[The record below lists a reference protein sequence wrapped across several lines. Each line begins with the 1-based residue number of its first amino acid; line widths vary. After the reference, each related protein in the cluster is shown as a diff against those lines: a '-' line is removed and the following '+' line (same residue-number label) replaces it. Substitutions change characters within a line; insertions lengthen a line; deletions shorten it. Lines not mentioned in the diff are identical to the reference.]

1 MKTET
6 WNANKIV
13 RTLEENSTYLRK
25 LGVLKI
31 GLFGSYRRNNPSEDS
46 DIDILVK
53 LEQQSFDAYMDV
65 KIYLEDLF
73 GCKVDLVIEETVK
86 PRLRPYIT
94 SEVYYASGF

>member
-6 WNANKIV
+6 WNANKIL

-53 LEQQSFDAYMDV
+53 L
-65 KIYLEDLF
+65 
-73 GCKVDLVIEETVK
+73 
-86 PRLRPYIT
+86 
-94 SEVYYASGF
+94 